1 MSDLTRSEVIKH
13 LEFLKLAGQINAKPE
28 KINPDYLQFAIDSLN
43 TDEAY
48 QIEYEN
54 RDFIEIPE
62 GATLGDMLLEILKG
76 KEDCIYPV
84 GNNEMAI
91 KISVEQWNS
100 PYRKEQE

>member
-1 MSDLTRSEVIKH
+1 MSDLTRAEVIKH
-13 LEFLKLAGQINAKPE
+13 LEFLKLAGQIDAKPE
-28 KINPDYLQFAIDSLN
+28 KINPDYLQFAIDSLK

-48 QIEYEN
+48 NLMYEKV
-54 RDFIEIPE
+54 DFIEIPE

-91 KISVEQWNS
+91 KISVEQWKS